1 MIQKGSMLLLVF
13 FLFGFTVVQAQV
25 TVKGTVTDATN
36 GDPIPGVNIIE
47 KGTSKG
53 VVTDFDGNYS
63 IEVSTN
69 GTLQFSYVGYATQ
82 SIAVNG
88 KQTINAVMMEQS
100 EGLNQ
105 VIVVGYG
112 TQKKGNLTGAISTID
127 AEVLE
132 NRPVS
137 NVMQAIQGSAPGLSL
152 TVGNAGGSPGSSMN
166 ISIRGVGNLQGNGAP
181 LVIVDDIPLN
191 DPSGL
196 NNINP
201 EDIET
206 ISVLKDAASS
216 AIYGSRAAF
225 GVILVKTKSGKGIV
239 GHEIT
244 YSNNYIYSSPTKI
257 PDMMNSLQFA
267 DYFNLAAT
275 NGGGAAIFST
285 DVLARIKAYLA
296 DPINTPVT
304 VANEAGTRWQ
314 QYTGSNAN
322 TNWFDVMY
330 KDMVLRQQHNLSF
343 AGNEGNLNYN
353 VSGSFFDS
361 PGIINFGDDSYERYT
376 LNSKIGS
383 KMNDWFTVNANI
395 RMSRE
400 DLDRPSYDPG
410 LYLHNIAR
418 RWPTNG
424 VVMPNGSYSDGS
436 EIPFL
441 LDGGRRLKRDF
452 NTNASVDLIF
462 EPIEDLKI
470 KTSLLYQRETTN
482 ISSHTAKVGVI
493 EPDGQERLI
502 QQNNSFVRYA
512 YERNYIS
519 PNVVVSYEKSFNEK
533 HNFSGLVGFQQERTD
548 YSSVQAS
555 KNDLITDN
563 VPSVSTGVGEDNV
576 GDSQGGFAIQG
587 YFGRLNY
594 NFMEKYLFEVNGRYD
609 ASSRFSR
616 DTRWHFFPSISAGYN
631 IAKEEFWPIE
641 QVNMFKLRY
650 STGSIGN
657 QNVKD
662 QFDNIL
668 NYSYIAT
675 MPIRT
680 NLWWLG
686 NDGRPNY
693 TLTPNLISPNLTW
706 ETVKTDN
713 FGIDIAAFNNRLQ
726 TTFEYFVRTTDDMF
740 GNSEPLPGLLGATL
754 PPSNNASLE
763 TKGFDFNVSWKD
775 NIGDIGY
782 NVGIVLSDAVT
793 KVTKFRNPNNLLNNY
808 REGEYVGEIWGYETV
823 GLYQNQAEIDNGAD
837 QSTLYGGVWFP
848 GDVQYKDLNGDGKID
863 RGQVTS
869 DNPGDLT
876 VIGNSTPRYL
886 YSLNAGFDYKGMDF
900 SMFWQ
905 GIGKRE
911 VWTGDAYTFG
921 AVGNQWQSAGFVE
934 HLDYWSESNPNAFL
948 PRPTFRSA
956 WRNQQVQ
963 TRFLQNGAYLRLK
976 NVTLGYSF
984 DDYIIKKL
992 GLKKLRLFMAGENLL
1007 TFTKM
1012 STIYD
1017 PEATGGSWGNGKIY
1031 PLQKSISLGLNVQF

>member
-13 FLFGFTVVQAQV
+13 FLFGFMAVQAQV

-36 GDPIPGVNIIE
+36 GDPVPGVNIME

-53 VVTDFDGNYS
+53 VITDFDGKYS
-63 IEVSTN
+63 IDVSSN

-88 KQTINAVMMEQS
+88 KQTINVVMEEQS
-100 EGLNQ
+100 EGLNE
-105 VIVVGYG
+105 VVVVGYG

-137 NVMQAIQGSAPGLSL
+137 NVMQAIQGSAPGLQLS
-152 TVGNAGGSPGSSMN
+152 VGNSGGSPGSSMN
-166 ISIRGVGNLQGNGAP
+166 ISIRGVGNLQGTGAP

-201 EDIET
+201 NDIES

-225 GVILVKTKSGKGIV
+225 GVILVKTKSGAGV
-239 GHEIT
+239 QGHEIT
-244 YSNNYIYSSPTKI
+244 YSNNYIYSSPTRI
-257 PDMMNSLQFA
+257 PDMMNSLDFA
-267 DYFNLAAT
+267 NYFNLAAT
-275 NGGGAAIFST
+275 NGGGAPIFNDDT
-285 DVLARIKAYLA
+285 LERIKAYLA

-304 VANEAGTRWQ
+304 VANPNGTQWQ

-330 KDMVLRQQHNLSF
+330 KDLVMRQQHNLSF
-343 AGNEGNLNYN
+343 SGNEKKLSYN
-353 VSGSFFDS
+353 VSGSFFDA
-361 PGIINFGDDSYERYT
+361 PGIMNFGDDSYQRYT
-376 LNSKIGS
+376 LNSKISS
-383 KMNDWFTVNANI
+383 KMNEWFTVNANV
-395 RMSRE
+395 RMARE

-441 LDGGRRLKRDF
+441 LDGGRRMSKDYS
-452 NTNASVDLIF
+452 TNASIDLIF

-470 KTSLLYQRETTN
+470 KTSLLYQRNTN
-482 ISSHTAKVGVI
+482 NITSHSAKVGVI
-493 EPDGQERLI
+493 EPNGQERLI

-519 PNVVVSYEKSFNEK
+519 PNLVVSYDKSFNEA
-533 HNFSGLVGFQQERTD
+533 HNFSGLLGFQQEDTD
-548 YSSVQAS
+548 YSAVQAS

-563 VPSVSTGVGEDNV
+563 VPSISTAVGEDNV
-576 GDSQGGFAIQG
+576 GDSQGSFGTQG

-594 NFMEKYLFEVNGRYD
+594 NYKEKYLLEVNGRYD
-609 ASSRFSR
+609 ASSRFAPDSR
-616 DTRWHFFPSISAGYN
+616 WNFFPSISAGYN
-631 IAKEEFWPIE
+631 IAKEDFWPVDDIS
-641 QVNMFKLRY
+641 MFKIRY

-657 QNVKD
+657 QNVA
-662 QFDNIL
+662 
-668 NYSYIAT
+668 NYLYISR

-680 NLWWLG
+680 NLWWIG
-686 NDGRPNY
+686 NAGRPNY
-693 TLTPNLISPNLTW
+693 TLTPGLISPDITW

-713 FGIDIAAFNNRLQ
+713 YGLDIAAFKNRLQ
-726 TTFEYFVRTTDDMF
+726 TTFEYFIRSTDDMF
-740 GNSEPLPGLLGATL
+740 GPAERLPSVLGTSA
-754 PPSNNASLE
+754 PQANNASLE
-763 TKGFDFNVSWKD
+763 TKGFDFSITWKD
-775 NIGDIGY
+775 NIGEVNY
-782 NVGIVLSDAVT
+782 NLGFILSDAVT
-793 KVTKFRNPNNLLNNY
+793 KVTKYRNPNNLLNTY
-808 REGEYVGEIWGYETV
+808 REGQTLGDIWGFETV
-823 GLYQNQAEIDNGAD
+823 GLYQSQDEIDNGPD
-837 QSTLYGGVWFP
+837 LTRFYGGQWFP
-848 GDVQYKDLNGDGKID
+848 GDVHYKDLNGDGFVDWGKSTTD
-863 RGQVTS
+863 
-869 DNPGDLT
+869 DPGDLT
-876 VIGNSTPRYL
+876 VIGNSTPRYQ
-886 YSLNAGFDYKGMDF
+886 YSFNGGLDYKGLDF

-905 GIGKRE
+905 GIGKRD

-921 AVGNQWQSAGFVE
+921 AVGNQWQSAGFQE
-934 HLDYWSESNPNAFL
+934 HLNYWSEDNPNAFL

-956 WRNQQVQ
+956 WRNQEVQ
-963 TRFLQNGAYLRLK
+963 TRYLQNGAYVRLK

-984 DDYIIKKL
+984 SEL
-992 GLKKLRLFMAGENLL
+992 VLERLHLKKLRFFVTGENLL
-1007 TFTKM
+1007 TITKM
-1012 STIYD
+1012 SSIFD

-1031 PLQKSISLGLNVQF
+1031 PLQKSFSIGLNIQF